1 MQVRSLLSAPKI
13 GKYRQ
18 IFADFYSSLFTFHSP
33 LAGSIIILSSSFA
46 TTLSGCS
53 FLFIRQMSDGDR
65 QTGSLTELISQY
77 PDLRIAIGHFGM
89 VTRDG
94 WTEQIKL
101 AKNKNVRIESGG
113 IIWLFKEEFYPYP
126 SAVRAIKEAADMI
139 KSCGAATIR
148 EPWSR

>member
-1 MQVRSLLSAPKI
+1 
-13 GKYRQ
+13 
-18 IFADFYSSLFTFHSP
+18 
-33 LAGSIIILSSSFA
+33 
-46 TTLSGCS
+46 
-53 FLFIRQMSDGDR
+53 MSDGDR

-113 IIWLFKEEFYPYP
+113 ITWLFNEEFYPYP
-126 SAVRAIKEAADMI
+126 SAVRAIKEAADI
-139 KSCGAATIR
+139 CGYDKIMWGSDYPRTMVEITYKMSFDFVLKTDELSDSQKNAFLY
-148 EPWSR
+148 

>member
-1 MQVRSLLSAPKI
+1 MMLAHFYFFTFRSPVLLSFFQVLLQPRSA
-13 GKYRQ
+13 
-18 IFADFYSSLFTFHSP
+18 AALFF
-33 LAGSIIILSSSFA
+33 
-46 TTLSGCS
+46 
-53 FLFIRQMSDGDR
+53 FIRQMSDGDR

-113 IIWLFKEEFYPYP
+113 ITWLFNEEFYPYP

>member
-1 MQVRSLLSAPKI
+1 
-13 GKYRQ
+13 
-18 IFADFYSSLFTFHSP
+18 
-33 LAGSIIILSSSFA
+33 
-46 TTLSGCS
+46 
-53 FLFIRQMSDGDR
+53 MSDGDR

-113 IIWLFKEEFYPYP
+113 ITWLFNEEFYPYP
-126 SAVRAIKEAADMI
+126 SAVRAIKEAADICGYDKIMWDSDYPRTMVEITYKMSFDFVLKTDELSDSQKNAFLYENANTFYGFKGLKECEKI
-139 KSCGAATIR
+139 KHML
-148 EPWSR
+148 

>member
-1 MQVRSLLSAPKI
+1 
-13 GKYRQ
+13 
-18 IFADFYSSLFTFHSP
+18 
-33 LAGSIIILSSSFA
+33 
-46 TTLSGCS
+46 
-53 FLFIRQMSDGDR
+53 MSDGDR
-65 QTGSLTELISQY
+65 QTGSLTELIRQY
-77 PDLRIAIGHFGM
+77 PDLCIAIGHFGM

-113 IIWLFKEEFYPYP
+113 ITWLFNEEFYPYP

>member
-1 MQVRSLLSAPKI
+1 
-13 GKYRQ
+13 
-18 IFADFYSSLFTFHSP
+18 
-33 LAGSIIILSSSFA
+33 
-46 TTLSGCS
+46 
-53 FLFIRQMSDGDR
+53 MSDGDR

-126 SAVRAIKEAADMI
+126 SAVRAIKEAADI
-139 KSCGAATIR
+139 CGYDKIMWGSDYPRTMV
-148 EPWSR
+148 